1 MKIFEATERDFIGY
15 GLGPLPDALSAEITD
30 ELNGEFSL
38 SVVYPEQGF
47 NADKLA
53 TGNIIFTQ
61 ARPSDTVGEP
71 FRIRE
76 VENSIDK
83 TIKVTAEHISY
94 DMNYIVFNG
103 QINQSVTGIENACHA
118 LNDYRTS
125 NGILRIWYDGIDN
138 TLPTVFNISQIRML
152 SEAFASGEGS
162 LLATFGGD
170 ARYQYRP
177 DLQRELVYIC
187 ARRGVDRDIDIAYGF
202 NMMSFLRVLDN
213 GEQISHV
220 RAYVERDNGG
230 TLERAVEDFVLD
242 ADLPTRW
249 MLINVS
255 DAVAWGATR
264 AEIEAAVTAKL
275 IGRDPTKVIETIQT
289 QIVPGIALGIDETQ
303 IDVGDSLKVSYPQL
317 GISGRI
323 RIVKAVFNK
332 ISGHYDSIE
341 LGTIERNVADT
352 IAGLS
357 TNQTQAGSG
366 SGSGDGADPA
376 TVPARASIDAGGLI
390 SFKNSGG
397 TTLFTLQL
405 PIYGGA

>member
-1 MKIFEATERDFIGY
+1 MKIFEATERDFTGY
-15 GLGPLPDALSAEITD
+15 GLGPLPDALSAEITE
-30 ELNGEFSL
+30 ELNGEFTL
-38 SVVYPEQGF
+38 SVIYPEQGF

-53 TGNIIFTQ
+53 SGNIIFTQ

-76 VENSIDK
+76 VENRIDK

-138 TLPTVFNISQIRML
+138 TLPIVFNISQIRML

-187 ARRGVDRDIDIAYGF
+187 ARRGVDRDLDIAYGF
-202 NMMSFLRVLDN
+202 NMLSFLRVLDN

-255 DAVAWGATR
+255 DAVEWGATR
-264 AEIEAAVTAKL
+264 AEIEAAVTKKL
-275 IGRDPTKVIETIQT
+275 LGKNPTKVQESIETAV
-289 QIVPGIALGIDETQ
+289 VPGVAMGIDETQ

-317 GISGRI
+317 GISRRI
-323 RIVKAVFNK
+323 RIVKAIFNK
-332 ISGHYDSIE
+332 ITGHYGSIE
-341 LGTIERNVADT
+341 LGTLERNVADT
-352 IAGLS
+352 IAALD
-357 TNQTQAGSG
+357 NKQNA
-366 SGSGDGADPA
+366 
-376 TVPARASIDAGGLI
+376 
-390 SFKNSGG
+390 
-397 TTLFTLQL
+397 
-405 PIYGGA
+405 